1 MAIPNNFNTLDM
13 LNALSLLVGLQNLQE
28 NREQSAHN
36 DVQLAND
43 QQAREM
49 LAQIRTMFEEQ
60 NAMLR
65 TILQRLEDNYG
76 NT

>member
-1 MAIPNNFNTLDM
+1 MAIPNNFSTLDM

-49 LAQIRTMFEEQ
+49 LAQIHTMFEEQ
-60 NAMLR
+60 NVMLR
-65 TILQRLEDNYG
+65 TILQRLEDNHG